1 DKERRNDELNEYFIE
16 NPKAKPFEKEE
27 AIKQEQSSLDDILK
41 DFEGLGLLANERKD
55 NEKIPIKKKIIKDD
69 EEMEFDF
76 AKYEEQIFLKLSS
89 HINKSISYGYESFV
103 ESISYKDM
111 ILFSKQ
117 CIVNVLKEVLN
128 EETHFISFVR
138 FYREKKYIAYIDINK
153 NFYSSKF
160 ILLTKE
166 DEIEFDC
173 VPIFARVFDIEVQ
186 DLELSKNQDKF
197 LKSIK
202 VRLKKESVDE

>member
-1 DKERRNDELNEYFIE
+1 MSVKKKTI
-16 NPKAKPFEKEE
+16 
-27 AIKQEQSSLDDILK
+27 S
-41 DFEGLGLLANERKD
+41 D
-55 NEKIPIKKKIIKDD
+55 NE
-69 EEMEFDF
+69 EVEFDF
-76 AKYEEQIFLKLSS
+76 AKYEKQIFLKLSS
-89 HINKSISYGYESFV
+89 CINKSINYGYESFV

-117 CIVNVLKEVLN
+117 CIINVLKEVLN
-128 EETHFISFVR
+128 GETHFTSFVR
-138 FYREKKYIAYIDINK
+138 FYREKKYIAYIDTDK
-153 NFYSSKF
+153 DFYSSKF

-186 DLELSKNQDKF
+186 DLELSKNQDEF

-202 VRLKKESVDE
+202 VRLKKENIDE